1 MSRRSARSIRNF
13 SLELSQ
19 DLVLPNVD
27 QVHFH
32 PPPWPQA
39 RQGVFDPPVL
49 FSDVLRS
56 CFLVLKGAHSPEDG
70 FPRVARAPLLARF
83 LGIFFQTSF
92 LRPNL

>member
-1 MSRRSARSIRNF
+1 M
-13 SLELSQ
+13 LEPKWT
-19 DLVLPNVD
+19 LVYIY
-27 QVHFH
+27 

-39 RQGVFDPPVL
+39 RQGVFDPSVL

-70 FPRVARAPLLARF
+70 FPRVARAPFLARF